1 MILVIAMVMGPYT
14 VLKLTYFKRNKG
26 VFLGL
31 SDLSKH
37 KIVLTMLAEFLYK
50 WCVSNIV
57 SLLVDIINQ
66 AYLSKYYS
74 STAHIVLYSEFKIN
88 GEIFAGPQ

>member
-1 MILVIAMVMGPYT
+1 MKIFYT
-14 VLKLTYFKRNKG
+14 VLKYTYFKRNGG

-50 WCVSNIV
+50 WCVSTIV
-57 SLLVDIINQ
+57 SLLTDISNQ
-66 AYLSKYYS
+66 ADLSKYYS
-74 STAHIVLYSEFKIN
+74 STVHIVLNSEFKIN
-88 GEIFAGPQ
+88 QEIFAGPQ